1 MEIRRLVIDYLR
13 PAHGFYVQD
22 LGSVHGTHLKVGKDQ
37 GEVIRKGQSY
47 LIGTDI
53 YFNVLDLTSPLN
65 PAYIFSK
72 SQRVITT
79 YPDFMDYLAKEA

>member
-1 MEIRRLVIDYLR
+1 
-13 PAHGFYVQD
+13 
-22 LGSVHGTHLKVGKDQ
+22 VHGTHLKVGKEL

-65 PAYIFSK
+65 PALVLNK
-72 SQRVITT
+72 SHRVITT